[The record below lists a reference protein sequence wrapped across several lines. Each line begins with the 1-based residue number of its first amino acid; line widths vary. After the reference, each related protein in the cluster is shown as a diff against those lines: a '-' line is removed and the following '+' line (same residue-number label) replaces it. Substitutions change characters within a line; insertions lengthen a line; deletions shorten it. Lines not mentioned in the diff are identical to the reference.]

1 MAELALLRLSRQYFF
16 SGGDYNGGMM
26 GTLQW
31 LFWIGVFL
39 AFYSYLVYPVVLM
52 FLQRPAT
59 PPPTRSDGAQALPHV
74 TIIVA
79 ARNEQARIADKL
91 ENTLAMEYPGGTFN
105 ILVAS
110 DCSEDATDSIVNGC
124 AARGVSLVRS
134 PERKGKEHAQ
144 GLAIKAATGS
154 ILVFT
159 DTATRLRPDAI
170 RLLVEDFS
178 DPTVGAVS
186 SEDELVSPDGTVRG
200 EGAYVRYEMAL
211 RRLESRAAGLVGLS
225 GSCFAVRK
233 EVCARWRSDTPSDIT
248 AALLCAQTRLRAISD
263 ERVKGAY
270 QDLKDESKEFQR
282 KKRTIIRGMT
292 AVWELREALNPFR
305 YGTFSLQVWSHKI
318 LRWLVPVGLALALV
332 CSAVLARDSGVYR
345 GLLVLQLAGY
355 AAAGLAYISGGA
367 RRIMPLRIAL
377 YFLLANIATAAA
389 LWDFVRGVRI
399 VTWNPSQR

>member
-1 MAELALLRLSRQYFF
+1 MPE
-16 SGGDYNGGMM
+16 
-26 GTLQW
+26 TLQW
-31 LFWIGVFL
+31 LFWTGAFL

-52 FLQRPAT
+52 FMQRAMTSPRTGSAT
-59 PPPTRSDGAQALPHV
+59 GPKPHV
-74 TIIVA
+74 TVIVA

-91 ENTLAMEYPGGTFN
+91 ENTLALEYPGGTFN

-110 DCSEDATDSIVNGC
+110 DCSEDATDSIVSGF
-124 AARGVSLVRS
+124 AHRGVTLVRS

-144 GLAIKAATGS
+144 GLAIKAATGD

-170 RLLVEDFS
+170 RLLIEDFA

-186 SEDELVSPDGTVRG
+186 SEDELLSPEGTVRG

-248 AALLCAQTRLRAISD
+248 AALLCAQTGLRAISD

-305 YGTFSLQVWSHKI
+305 YGLFSLQVWSHKI
-318 LRWLVPVGLALALV
+318 LRWLVPVGLLLALGS
-332 CSAVLARDSGVYR
+332 SAVLARDSDLYR
-345 GLLVLQLAGY
+345 ALFALQLAGY
-355 AAAGLAYISGGA
+355 AAAGVAYVSGSA
-367 RRIMPLRIAL
+367 RKIMPLRIAL
-377 YFLLANIATAAA
+377 YFLLANLATAAA
-389 LWDFVRGVRI
+389 LWDFLRGVRI

>member
-1 MAELALLRLSRQYFF
+1 MPE
-16 SGGDYNGGMM
+16 
-26 GTLQW
+26 TLQW
-31 LFWIGVFL
+31 LFWTGAFL

-52 FLQRPAT
+52 FMQRAMSSPRTGSAT
-59 PPPTRSDGAQALPHV
+59 GPKPHV
-74 TIIVA
+74 TVIIA
-79 ARNEQARIADKL
+79 ARNEQGRIADKL
-91 ENTLAMEYPGGTFN
+91 ENTLALEYPGGTFN

-110 DCSEDATDSIVNGC
+110 DCSEDATDSIVSGF
-124 AARGVSLVRS
+124 AHRGVTLVRS

-144 GLAIKAATGS
+144 GLAIKAATGDV
-154 ILVFT
+154 LVFT

-170 RLLVEDFS
+170 RLLIEDFA

-186 SEDELVSPDGTVRG
+186 SEDELLSPEGTVRG

-248 AALLCAQTRLRAISD
+248 AALLCAQTGLRAISD

-305 YGTFSLQVWSHKI
+305 YGLFSLQVWSHKI
-318 LRWLVPVGLALALV
+318 LRWLVPVGLLLALGS
-332 CSAVLARDSGVYR
+332 SAVLARDSDLYR
-345 GLLVLQLAGY
+345 GLFALQLAGY
-355 AAAGLAYISGGA
+355 AAAGVAYVSGSA
-367 RRIMPLRIAL
+367 RKIMPLRIAL
-377 YFLLANIATAAA
+377 YFLLANLATAAA
-389 LWDFVRGVRI
+389 LWDFMRGVRI

>member
-1 MAELALLRLSRQYFF
+1 MPE
-16 SGGDYNGGMM
+16 
-26 GTLQW
+26 TLQW
-31 LFWIGVFL
+31 LFWTGAFL

-52 FLQRPAT
+52 FMQRAMSSPRTGSAT
-59 PPPTRSDGAQALPHV
+59 GPKPHV
-74 TIIVA
+74 TVIIA

-91 ENTLAMEYPGGTFN
+91 ENTLALEYPGGTFN

-110 DCSEDATDSIVNGC
+110 DCSEDATDSIVSGF
-124 AARGVSLVRS
+124 AHRGVTLVRS

-144 GLAIKAATGS
+144 GLAIKAATGDV
-154 ILVFT
+154 LVFT

-170 RLLVEDFS
+170 RLLIEDFA

-186 SEDELVSPDGTVRG
+186 SEDELLSPEGTVRG

-248 AALLCAQTRLRAISD
+248 AALLCAQTGLRAISD

-305 YGTFSLQVWSHKI
+305 YGLFSLQVWSHKI
-318 LRWLVPVGLALALV
+318 LRWLVPVGLLLALGS
-332 CSAVLARDSGVYR
+332 SAVLARDSDIYR
-345 GLLVLQLAGY
+345 ALFVLQLAGY
-355 AAAGLAYISGGA
+355 AAAGVAYVSGSA
-367 RRIMPLRIAL
+367 RKIMPLRIAL
-377 YFLLANIATAAA
+377 YFLLANLATAAA
-389 LWDFVRGVRI
+389 LWDFMRGVRI